1 MSFKDN
7 ASNWRD
13 GVQNGVHKGVEGAKP
28 AVADAKV
35 KSAPHLV
42 TGGEKTIEK
51 AGEFKAQIEAKRA
64 AVASAPDADTPR
76 NQALSGLLQVGAAA
90 TDVAA
95 QAGEWLME
103 TGAKW
108 SAGTGPVVVEP
119 PKEIPGEDVPPPPDF
134 KKPDDQQ

>member
-13 GVQNGVHKGVEGAKP
+13 GVQKGVEGAKP
-28 AVADAKV
+28 AVEDAKV

-42 TGGEKTIEK
+42 TGGEKTVVK

-64 AVASAPDADTPR
+64 AMASAPDADTPR

>member
-7 ASNWRD
+7 ASTWRD
-13 GVQNGVHKGVEGAKP
+13 GVQKGVDGAKP
-28 AVADAKV
+28 AVEDAKV

-64 AVASAPDADTPR
+64 EMASAADAGSPR
-76 NQALSGLLQVGAAA
+76 NQALSGLLQVGVAA
-90 TDVAA
+90 TDAAA
-95 QAGEWLME
+95 QAGEWLKE

-108 SAGTGPVVVEP
+108 GTGPVVVEP
-119 PKEIPGEDVPPPPDF
+119 PKEIPGDVPPPPEF
-134 KKPDDQQ
+134 RKPDDQA